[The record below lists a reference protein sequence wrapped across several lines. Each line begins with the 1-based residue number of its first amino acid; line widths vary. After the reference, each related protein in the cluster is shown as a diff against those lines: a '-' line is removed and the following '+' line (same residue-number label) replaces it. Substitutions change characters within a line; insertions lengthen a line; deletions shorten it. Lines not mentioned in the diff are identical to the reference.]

1 MKCLHGCIKH
11 LKQTQ
16 DVNQNNRRTVNH
28 GIYVAGIQTCS
39 AFFISLTSSTMIPTT
54 RVSQHKLS
62 SRLRQG
68 RRTPPPPLRTLK
80 MRRREY
86 HGRNHLAIVRGTLRP
101 PRHSPLLV
109 YNYLIVQTVYFN
121 TKVLLSRSNV

>member
-1 MKCLHGCIKH
+1 MWILFYSFLRATLNCSMKCLHGCIKH

-62 SRLRQG
+62 SSIIGVLDCGKGEG
-68 RRTPPPPLRTLK
+68 RHHHHCAR
-80 MRRREY
+80 
-86 HGRNHLAIVRGTLRP
+86 
-101 PRHSPLLV
+101 
-109 YNYLIVQTVYFN
+109 
-121 TKVLLSRSNV
+121 